1 MGNIP
6 NFGPEVIKGVAIST
20 GVFFGFRN
28 RTSSVRVRNVDASDP
43 LLYHFQILSD
53 ASPFITL
60 TSDEKEHPIVDSV
73 MGIHVK
79 SPAGVT
85 TDFEVIAAYDYLR

>member
-6 NFGPEVIKGVAIST
+6 NFGPEIIKGVANSA

-28 RTSSVRVRNVDASDP
+28 RSSSLLIKNIDGVNA
-43 LLYHFQILSD
+43 LLYHFNILSD
-53 ASPFITL
+53 ASPFTTL
-60 TSDEKEHPIVDSV
+60 AKDTSEHPIVDSV

-79 SPAGVT
+79 TSGAVTAG
-85 TDFEVIAAYDYLR
+85 FEAIVSYDYLR